1 MENGNKRT
9 WKRKWKGE
17 AGKISIID
25 DGKWMENE
33 RAKHEGI
40 RESRARECEQWT
52 VLTDCKLAIDG
63 HAALFFLS
71 EHQRSPSAK
80 IRSATAEWQNHRNRS
95 TSVEEWVWRV
105 TGDERVHLHHSC
117 CLACI
122 SQLTSVP
129 TAARNVLLHLR
140 LHDSEP

>member
-63 HAALFFLS
+63 HAALFFFVRAS
-71 EHQRSPSAK
+71 EITFCKDQISHRRMAEPQK
-80 IRSATAEWQNHRNRS
+80 QKHIRR
-95 TSVEEWVWRV
+95 VWRV

-122 SQLTSVP
+122 SQLTSAP